1 MNKLTKK
8 IKRNKKS
15 IFALALAS
23 ILTLSFNYSPIAL
36 VSDWMKKTASAY
48 KSSSLQT
55 YYANTTTSSESKVS
69 SANFPKEL
77 EKYFEPVVE
86 EKRKILSDDEIGNIA
101 DENAHRIF
109 EESEVKASVVFGNQ
123 LCMAAKLPNGIVIVE
138 VAECDGDD
146 EEDVAMNED
155 YCSASIVSR
164 IFEFERYRL
173 MHERAASQSED
184 A

>member
-1 MNKLTKK
+1 MLAVTKNSK
-8 IKRNKKS
+8 IKLVKPMG
-15 IFALALAS
+15 IFDN
-23 ILTLSFNYSPIAL
+23 IGEICEVMDVIDGVIYFKFGNG
-36 VSDWMKKTASAY
+36 MHMGFMSAD
-48 KSSSLQT
+48 
-55 YYANTTTSSESKVS
+55 
-69 SANFPKEL
+69 EL
-77 EKYFEPVVE
+77 EKYFEPV
-86 EKRKILSDDEIGNIA
+86 DEIGNIA

-109 EESEVKASVVFGNQ
+109 EESEVKVSVVFGNQ

-173 MHERAASQSED
+173 MHERAASQSEG

>member
-1 MNKLTKK
+1 MLAVTKNSK
-8 IKRNKKS
+8 IKLVKPMG
-15 IFALALAS
+15 IFDN
-23 ILTLSFNYSPIAL
+23 IGEICEVMDVIDGVIYFSFGNG
-36 VSDWMKKTASAY
+36 MHMGFMSA
-48 KSSSLQT
+48 
-55 YYANTTTSSESKVS
+55 E
-69 SANFPKEL
+69 EL

>member
-1 MNKLTKK
+1 MLAVTKNSK
-8 IKRNKKS
+8 IKLVKPMG
-15 IFALALAS
+15 IFDNIGEICEVMDVIDGVIYFKFGNEMHMGFMPA
-23 ILTLSFNYSPIAL
+23 
-36 VSDWMKKTASAY
+36 D
-48 KSSSLQT
+48 
-55 YYANTTTSSESKVS
+55 
-69 SANFPKEL
+69 EL
-77 EKYFEPVVE
+77 EKYFELVVE

-101 DENAHRIF
+101 DENAHQIF
-109 EESEVKASVVFGNQ
+109 EESEVKVSVVFGNQ

-155 YCSASIVSR
+155 YCSASIISR

-173 MHERAASQSED
+173 MCERAAAQSED